1 MIYQQID
8 RNKRKTYLIFTIFF
22 IILAGIGSFIGDFFM
37 DNIWGGIIIALVVAL
52 VYTLIT
58 YFQSTSIVMQM
69 NGAKKLKSAEEAPD
83 LWHIVEDLSMVA
95 GIPLPEIYIINDDS
109 PNAFATGR
117 DPQHAAVA
125 VTSGLYKMMNREELE
140 GVLAHEISHVKNY
153 DIRVSTISL
162 ALSSAIIFLSYL
174 IGNAYRFVLPFDR
187 DDRDSNNGGWLAV
200 RAALWL
206 IGIVFMILGPFIA
219 SLVQLAISRNREYL
233 ADVSGAE
240 LTRNPQGLINALEKL
255 KASTKPMKKVDDAS
269 SALYIDDPNKKKK
282 HFSGLFDTHPP
293 LDDRIAALKKT
304 FM

>member
-1 MIYQQID
+1 MIYEQID
-8 RNKRKTYLIFTIFF
+8 RNKRKTYFIFF
-22 IILAGIGSFIGDFFM
+22 FFFLLLAALGSFIGAYFF
-37 DNIWGGIIIALVVAL
+37 DNIYSGIVIALVIAI

-69 NGAKKLKSAEEAPD
+69 NGARKLESAKDAPD

-95 GIPLPEIYIINDDS
+95 DIPLPEIYIIDDPS

-125 VTSGLYKMMNREELE
+125 VTSGLYQMMNREELE

-153 DIRVSTISL
+153 DIRVSTISV
-162 ALSSAIIFLSYL
+162 ALSSAIILICSI
-174 IGNAYRFVLPFDR
+174 IGNAYRWWIPMDR
-187 DDRDSNNGGWLAV
+187 DDRDNNNSGAIRV
-200 RAALWL
+200 VLWL
-206 IGIVFMILGPFIA
+206 VGLVFAILGPLIA
-219 SLVQLAISRNREYL
+219 SLVQMAISRNREYL

-255 KASTKPMKKVDDAS
+255 KESTKPMRRVDDAS
-269 SALYIDDPNKKKK
+269 ASLYIDDPTKKK

-304 FM
+304 FE

>member
-1 MIYQQID
+1 MIYEQID
-8 RNKRKTYLIFTIFF
+8 RNKRKTYFIFF
-22 IILAGIGSFIGDFFM
+22 FFFLLLAALGSFIGAYFF
-37 DNIWGGIIIALVVAL
+37 DNIYSGIVIALVIAI

-69 NGAKKLKSAEEAPD
+69 NGAKKLESAKDAPD

-95 GIPLPEIYIINDDS
+95 DIPLPDIYIIDDPS

-125 VTSGLYKMMNREELE
+125 VTTGLYQMMNREELE

-153 DIRVSTISL
+153 DIRVSTISV
-162 ALSSAIIFLSYL
+162 ALSSAIILICSI
-174 IGNAYRFVLPFDR
+174 IGNAYRWWIPMDR
-187 DDRDSNNGGWLAV
+187 DDRDNNNSGAIRV
-200 RAALWL
+200 VLWL
-206 IGIVFMILGPFIA
+206 VGLVFAILGPLIA
-219 SLVQLAISRNREYL
+219 SLVQMAISRNREYL

-255 KASTKPMKKVDDAS
+255 KESTKPMRRVDDAS
-269 SALYIDDPNKKKK
+269 ASLYIDDPTKKK

-304 FM
+304 FE

>member
-37 DNIWGGIIIALVVAL
+37 DNIWGGIIIALIVAI

-95 GIPLPEIYIINDDS
+95 DIPLPEIYIIQDDS

-162 ALSSAIIFLSYL
+162 ALSSAIIFLSYA

-206 IGIVFMILGPFIA
+206 IGIIFMILGPFIA

>member
-8 RNKRKTYLIFTIFF
+8 RNKRKTYFIFTFFF
-22 IILAGIGSFIGDFFM
+22 IILAGIGGFIGEFFIG
-37 DNIWGGIIIALVVAL
+37 NIWGGIIIALLVAL
-52 VYTLIT
+52 VYALIT

-69 NGAKKLKSAEEAPD
+69 NGAKKLQSAEQAPE

-95 GIPLPEIYIINDDS
+95 NIPLPDIYIIQDDS

-125 VTSGLYKMMNREELE
+125 VTSGLYEMMNREELE

-162 ALSSAIIFLSYL
+162 ALSSAIVFLSYL
-174 IGNAYRFVLPFDR
+174 IGNAYRLVLPFGD
-187 DDRDSNNGGWLAV
+187 DDRNSSGGWVAV
-200 RAALWL
+200 RAVLWL
-206 IGIVFMILGPFIA
+206 VGIIFMVIGPFIA
-219 SLVQLAISRNREYL
+219 SLVQLAVSRNREYL

-255 KASTKPMKKVDDAS
+255 KESTKPMKKVDDAS
-269 SALYIDDPNKKKK
+269 SALYIDDPKKKKK
-282 HFSGLFDTHPP
+282 HFSSLFDTHPP
-293 LDDRIAALKKT
+293 LDDRIEALKKT

>member
-1 MIYQQID
+1 MIYEQID
-8 RNKRKTYLIFTIFF
+8 HNKRKTYFIFF
-22 IILAGIGSFIGDFFM
+22 FFFLILAALGSFIGAYFF
-37 DNIWGGIIIALVVAL
+37 DNIYSGIVIALVIAI
-52 VYTLIT
+52 VYTIIT

-69 NGAKKLKSAEEAPD
+69 NGAKKLNSAEDAPD

-95 GIPLPEIYIINDDS
+95 DIPLPDIYIIDDPS

-125 VTSGLYKMMNREELE
+125 VTSGLYKMMDREELE

-153 DIRVSTISL
+153 DIRVSTISV
-162 ALSSAIIFLSYL
+162 ALSSAIILICAI
-174 IGNAYRFVLPFDR
+174 IGNAYRWWIPMNR
-187 DDRDSNNGGWLAV
+187 DDRDNNNSGAIRIV
-200 RAALWL
+200 LWL
-206 IGIVFMILGPFIA
+206 IGLVFAILGPLIA
-219 SLVQLAISRNREYL
+219 SLVQMAISRNREYL

-255 KASTKPMKKVDDAS
+255 EESTKPMKRVDDAS
-269 SALYIDDPNKKKK
+269 AALYIDDPNKKK

-304 FM
+304 FQ

>member
-1 MIYQQID
+1 MIYEQID
-8 RNKRKTYLIFTIFF
+8 RNKRKTYFIFF
-22 IILAGIGSFIGDFFM
+22 FFFLLLAALGSFIGAYFF
-37 DNIWGGIIIALVVAL
+37 DNIYSGIIIALVIAI

-69 NGAKKLKSAEEAPD
+69 NGAKKLNSAKDAPD

-95 GIPLPEIYIINDDS
+95 DIPLPEIYIIDDPS

-117 DPQHAAVA
+117 DPKHAAVA

-153 DIRVSTISL
+153 DIRVSTISV
-162 ALSSAIIFLSYL
+162 ALSSAIILICSI
-174 IGNAYRFVLPFDR
+174 IGNAYRWWIPVDR
-187 DDRDSNNGGWLAV
+187 DDRDNNNSGAV
-200 RAALWL
+200 RIVLWL
-206 IGIVFMILGPFIA
+206 VGLVFAILGPLIA
-219 SLVQLAISRNREYL
+219 SLVQMAISRNREYL

-255 KASTKPMKKVDDAS
+255 KESTKPMRRVDDAS
-269 SALYIDDPNKKKK
+269 AALYIDDPNKKK

-293 LDDRIAALKKT
+293 LDKRIAALKKT
-304 FM
+304 FE

>member
-8 RNKRKTYLIFTIFF
+8 RNKRKTYFIFTFFF

-37 DNIWGGIIIALVVAL
+37 DNIWAGIIIALVVAL

-69 NGAKKLKSAEEAPD
+69 NGAKKLNSAEEAPD

-95 GIPLPEIYIINDDS
+95 DIPLPDIYIINDDS

-125 VTSGLYKMMNREELE
+125 VTSGLYKIMNREELE

-174 IGNAYRFVLPFDR
+174 IGNAYRLVLPFNR

-206 IGIVFMILGPFIA
+206 IGIIFMILGPFIA
-219 SLVQLAISRNREYL
+219 SLVQLAVSRNREYL

-255 KASTKPMKKVDDAS
+255 KSSTQPMKKVDDAS

-293 LDDRIAALKKT
+293 LDDRIEALKKT

>member
-8 RNKRKTYLIFTIFF
+8 KNKRKTYLIFTIFF

-37 DNIWGGIIIALVVAL
+37 DNIWGGLIITLIVAL
-52 VYTLIT
+52 VYTLVT
-58 YFQSTSIVMQM
+58 YFQSTNIVMQM
-69 NGAKKLKSAEEAPD
+69 NGAKKVTEQESPD
-83 LWHIVEDLSMVA
+83 LWHIVEDLTMVA
-95 GIPLPEIYIINDDS
+95 DIPFPDIYMIKDDS

-125 VTSGLYKMMNREELE
+125 VTSGLYEMMNREELE

-153 DIRVSTISL
+153 DIRVSTISI

-174 IGNAYRFVLPFDR
+174 IGNAYRFVLPFD
-187 DDRDSNNGGWLAV
+187 DDRDRNSGGGSWVAIRAV
-200 RAALWL
+200 LWI
-206 IGIVFMILGPFIA
+206 IGIIFMILGPFIA
-219 SLVQLAISRNREYL
+219 SIVQLAISRNREYL

-255 KASTKPMKKVDDAS
+255 KDSTKPMKKVDEAS
-269 SALYIDDPNKKKK
+269 ASLYIDDPLKKK
-282 HFSGLFDTHPP
+282 HFAHLFDTHPP
-293 LDDRIAALKKT
+293 LDDRIAALKKS

>member
-8 RNKRKTYLIFTIFF
+8 KNKRKTYFIFAFFF

-37 DNIWGGIIIALVVAL
+37 NNIWAGIIIALVVAL
-52 VYTLIT
+52 IYTLIT

-69 NGAKKLKSAEEAPD
+69 NGAKKLNSAEEAPD

-95 GIPLPEIYIINDDS
+95 DIPLPDIYIINDDS

-125 VTSGLYKMMNREELE
+125 VTSGLYKMMDREELE

-200 RAALWL
+200 RAVLWL
-206 IGIVFMILGPFIA
+206 IGIIFMILGPFIA
-219 SLVQLAISRNREYL
+219 SLVQLAVSRNREYL

-255 KASTKPMKKVDDAS
+255 KSSTQPMKKVDDAS

>member
-1 MIYQQID
+1 MIYEQID
-8 RNKRKTYLIFTIFF
+8 RNKRKTYLIFFVFF
-22 IILAGIGSFIGDFFM
+22 LLLAALGSFIGEYFFA
-37 DNIWGGIIIALVVAL
+37 NIYSGIVIALIIAI

-69 NGAKKLKSAEEAPD
+69 NGAKKLNSAKDAPD

-95 GIPLPEIYIINDDS
+95 DIPLPEIYIINDPS

-125 VTSGLYKMMNREELE
+125 VTSGLYEMMNREELE

-153 DIRVSTISL
+153 DIRVSTISV
-162 ALSSAIIFLSYL
+162 ALSSAVILICSI
-174 IGNAYRFVLPFDR
+174 IGNAYRWWIPMND
-187 DDRDSNNGGWLAV
+187 DDRDNNNSGAIRIV
-200 RAALWL
+200 LWL
-206 IGIVFMILGPFIA
+206 VGLIFAIIGPLIA
-219 SLVQLAISRNREYL
+219 SLVQMAISRNREYL

-255 KASTKPMKKVDDAS
+255 KESTKPMQRVDDAS
-269 SALYIDDPNKKKK
+269 AALYIDDPNKKK

-304 FM
+304 FE

>member
-22 IILAGIGSFIGDFFM
+22 IILAGLGSFIGEYFL
-37 DNIWGGIIIALVVAL
+37 DNIWGGIITALVIALI
-52 VYTLIT
+52 YTLIT

-69 NGAKKLKSAEEAPD
+69 NGAKKLQSESDAPE

-95 GIPLPEIYIINDDS
+95 DIPLPDIYIIDDES

-117 DPQHAAVA
+117 DPKHAAVA
-125 VTSGLYKMMNREELE
+125 VTSGLYEMMNREELE

-153 DIRVSTISL
+153 DIRVSTIAL
-162 ALSSAIIFLSYL
+162 ALSSAIVLITYL
-174 IGNAYRFVLPFDR
+174 IGNAYRFVLPSFD
-187 DDRDSNNGGWLAV
+187 DDDDNNNSNWVVV
-200 RAALWL
+200 RLVLWVV
-206 IGIVFMILGPFIA
+206 GIIFMILGPLIA

-255 KASTKPMKKVDDAS
+255 KNSTEPMKEVDDAS
-269 SALYIDDPNKKKK
+269 AALYIDDPQKKKR
-282 HFSGLFDTHPP
+282 FSGLFDTHPP
-293 LDDRIAALKKT
+293 LDDRINELKKT

>member
-1 MIYQQID
+1 MIYEQID
-8 RNKRKTYLIFTIFF
+8 RNKRKTYFIFF
-22 IILAGIGSFIGDFFM
+22 FFFLILAALGSFIGAYFF
-37 DNIWGGIIIALVVAL
+37 DNIYSGIVIALVIAI

-69 NGAKKLKSAEEAPD
+69 NGAKKLESAKDAPD

-95 GIPLPEIYIINDDS
+95 DIPLPDIYIINDPS

-125 VTSGLYKMMNREELE
+125 VTSGLYEMMNREELE

-153 DIRVSTISL
+153 DIRVSTISV
-162 ALSSAIIFLSYL
+162 ALSSAIILISYF
-174 IGNAYRFVLPFDR
+174 IGNAYRWWIPVDR
-187 DDRDSNNGGWLAV
+187 DDRDNNNSGAIRV
-200 RAALWL
+200 VLWL
-206 IGIVFMILGPFIA
+206 VGLLFAILGPLIA
-219 SLVQLAISRNREYL
+219 SLVQMAISRNREYL

-255 KASTKPMKKVDDAS
+255 KESTKPMRRVDDAS
-269 SALYIDDPNKKKK
+269 ASLYIDDPTKKK

-304 FM
+304 FE

>member
-8 RNKRKTYLIFTIFF
+8 RNKRKTYFIFTFFF

-37 DNIWGGIIIALVVAL
+37 DNIWAGIIIALVVAL

-69 NGAKKLKSAEEAPD
+69 NGAKKLNSAEEAPD

-95 GIPLPEIYIINDDS
+95 DIPLPDIYIINDDS

-125 VTSGLYKMMNREELE
+125 VTSGLYKIMNREELE

-162 ALSSAIIFLSYL
+162 ALSSVIIFLSYL
-174 IGNAYRFVLPFDR
+174 IGNAYRLVLPFNR

-206 IGIVFMILGPFIA
+206 IGIIFMILGPFIA
-219 SLVQLAISRNREYL
+219 SLVQLAVSRNREYL

-255 KASTKPMKKVDDAS
+255 KSSTQPMKKVDDAS

-293 LDDRIAALKKT
+293 LDDRIEALKKT

>member
-22 IILAGIGSFIGDFFM
+22 IILAGLGSFIGEYFL
-37 DNIWGGIIIALVVAL
+37 DNIWGGIITALVIALI
-52 VYTLIT
+52 YTLIT

-69 NGAKKLKSAEEAPD
+69 NGAKKLQSESDAPE

-95 GIPLPEIYIINDDS
+95 DIPLPDIYIIDDES

-117 DPQHAAVA
+117 DPKHAAVA
-125 VTSGLYKMMNREELE
+125 VTSGLYEMMNREELE

-153 DIRVSTISL
+153 DIRVSTIAL
-162 ALSSAIIFLSYL
+162 ALSSAIVLITYL
-174 IGNAYRFVLPFDR
+174 IGNAYRFVLPSFD
-187 DDRDSNNGGWLAV
+187 DDDDNNSSNWVVV
-200 RAALWL
+200 RLVLWVV
-206 IGIVFMILGPFIA
+206 GIIFMILGPLIA

-255 KASTKPMKKVDDAS
+255 KNSTEPMKKVDDAS
-269 SALYIDDPNKKKK
+269 AALYIDDPQKKKR
-282 HFSGLFDTHPP
+282 FSGLFDTHPP
-293 LDDRIAALKKT
+293 LDNRINELKKT

>member
-22 IILAGIGSFIGDFFM
+22 IILAGIGSFIGEFFM
-37 DNIWGGIIIALVVAL
+37 DNIWGGIIIALIVAL

-69 NGAKKLKSAEEAPD
+69 NGAKKLNSAEEAPD

-95 GIPLPEIYIINDDS
+95 NIPLPDIYIIKDDS

-117 DPQHAAVA
+117 DPEHAAVA

-187 DDRDSNNGGWLAV
+187 DDRDSNNGGWFAI

-206 IGIVFMILGPFIA
+206 IGIIFMILGPFIA
-219 SLVQLAISRNREYL
+219 SLVQLAVSRNREYL

-293 LDDRIAALKKT
+293 LDDRIEALKKT